1 MIHAMFP
8 LLAPLASTMSLAL
21 APFASSTFLA
31 LAPLA
36 SSTSVPAAEPVV
48 VASAAIAGVEAT
60 WTVPKVYVEG
70 HAFNVHVEVT
80 APKSGEIP
88 AWIFETAAFTLDGQP
103 IGEKKSKETLKSEA
117 GSKIMLDV
125 DLHEAISA
133 SKAFGKKD
141 FKLDLP
147 GTGVTAAQV
156 RYLVP
161 VEKGVEFTDEKKV
174 PAESLSSYYVLLETN
189 RGNMIAEFWP
199 DVAPKHVR
207 NYLDLCET
215 GFYDGTLFHRVGP
228 GFMIQGGDPNTK
240 DPSKKGSWG
249 TGNGPRTVN
258 AEFNA
263 KKHVRGVLSMAR
275 SGDPNSASC
284 QFFVMHGPYPSL
296 DGKYSAFGALIDG
309 LETLDKIATA
319 QGVAGGDGT
328 VRPNEPQRI
337 DKAVVLQAPPT
348 KK

>member
-1 MIHAMFP
+1 MITAFI
-8 LLAPLASTMSLAL
+8 LAL
-21 APFASSTFLA
+21 APCANSATVPNDASA
-31 LAPLA
+31 
-36 SSTSVPAAEPVV
+36 PAATATIATPF
-48 VASAAIAGVEAT
+48 AIEAT
-60 WTVPKVYVEG
+60 WTVPKVFVEG
-70 HAFNVHVEVT
+70 HAFRVHVEVT

-88 AWIFETAAFTLDGQP
+88 AWVFETAAFAIDGQAL
-103 IGEKKSKETLKSEA
+103 GEKKSKDVLKSEA

-125 DLHEAISA
+125 DLRDAISS

-147 GTGVTAAQV
+147 GTGVTAAAV
-156 RYLVP
+156 RYFVP
-161 VEKGVEFTDEKKV
+161 VEKGLDFVDEKKT
-174 PAESLSSYYVLLETN
+174 ATDALASYYVLLETN

-207 NYLDLCET
+207 NYLDLCYT
-215 GFYDGTLFHRVGP
+215 GFYDGTQFHRVGP

-240 DPSKKGSWG
+240 DPSKKALWG
-249 TGNGPRTVN
+249 QGNGPRMVT

-275 SGDPNSASC
+275 GGDPNSASC

-309 LETLDKIATA
+309 LDTLDKIATA
-319 QGVAGGDGT
+319 QGTPGGDGT
-328 VRPNEPQRI
+328 FRPNEPQRI
-337 DKAVVLQAPPT
+337 EKATVLQAPAA